1 MEKRTKKHPV
11 LGTLESS
18 ALGGWDGKVT
28 MSRFGRGKWSRR
40 LKVSIAEFRPESEQ
54 RALQMASALVQR
66 SSQLTELVLEGLWRE
81 LTGNEPQS
89 TTWWGDGTGLQTANE
104 ALDQPLKHRDDL
116 LDVLRPWALFVRCDT
131 HGDGE
136 LTAGIT
142 FTCRFERE
150 HGLDVLTDGTQVLGT
165 GYHLDAEKY
174 ERFWTITREE
184 WNRRAKAAMAKFEA
198 ARAAAGKRQSS

>member
-1 MEKRTKKHPV
+1 MEKRTKKHPI

-18 ALGGWDGKVT
+18 SLGGWDGKVT

-40 LKVSIAEFRPESEQ
+40 LKLSIAEFAPASEM
-54 RALQMASALVQR
+54 RALQMASALVER
-66 SSQLTELVLEGLWRE
+66 SPQLTELVLDGLWRE

-104 ALDQPLKHRDDL
+104 ILDQPLKQRGDL
-116 LDVLRPWALFVRCDT
+116 LDVLRPWSLFVRRDAL
-131 HGDGE
+131 GDHE

-142 FTCRFERE
+142 FSCDFEEE

-165 GYHLDAEKY
+165 GYYLDAMKY

-184 WNRRAKAAMAKFEA
+184 WNRRNDAAIAKLRALLA
-198 ARAAAGKRQSS
+198 ARKLPPE